1 LYAELREQSAASGGV
16 PIAVR
21 HLESMVRM
29 AEASAKMHLRDYVRD
44 DDVDLAIKI
53 TLQSFLQAQKIS
65 VRRALQSKFKQYL
78 TYREENN
85 RLLLHQLVSLMNDAE
100 KYQRAQ
106 QSGTTEVVQVFI
118 SDLQKRASDLNIFDL
133 KPFFNSKVFK
143 SYGMEVNERSGM
155 IVKRF

>member
-1 LYAELREQSAASGGV
+1 
-16 PIAVR
+16 
-21 HLESMVRM
+21 MVRM
-29 AEASAKMHLRDYVRD
+29 SEASAKMHLRDYVRD

-53 TLQSFLQAQKIS
+53 TLQSFLQAQKVS

-100 KYQRAQ
+100 KYQQAQ
-106 QSGTTEVVQVFI
+106 RSTSDVVQVYI
-118 SDLQKRASDLNIFDL
+118 SDLQKRANDLNIFDL

>member
-1 LYAELREQSAASGGV
+1 MREQSAASGGV

-29 AEASAKMHLRDYVRD
+29 SEASAKMHLRDYVRD

-53 TLQSFLQAQKIS
+53 TLQSFLQAQKVS

-100 KYQRAQ
+100 KYQQAQ
-106 QSGTTEVVQVFI
+106 RSTSDVVQVYI
-118 SDLQKRASDLNIFDL
+118 SDLQKRANDLNIFDL

>member
-1 LYAELREQSAASGGV
+1 MS
-16 PIAVR
+16 
-21 HLESMVRM
+21 
-29 AEASAKMHLRDYVRD
+29 EASAKMHLRDYVRD

-53 TLQSFLQAQKIS
+53 TLQSFLQAQKVS

-100 KYQRAQ
+100 KYQQAQ
-106 QSGTTEVVQVFI
+106 RSTSDVVQVYI
-118 SDLQKRASDLNIFDL
+118 SDLQKRANDLNIFDL

>member
-1 LYAELREQSAASGGV
+1 
-16 PIAVR
+16 
-21 HLESMVRM
+21 
-29 AEASAKMHLRDYVRD
+29 MHLRDYVRD

-53 TLQSFLQAQKIS
+53 TLQSFLQAQKVS

-100 KYQRAQ
+100 KYQQAQ
-106 QSGTTEVVQVFI
+106 RSTSDVVQVYI
-118 SDLQKRASDLNIFDL
+118 SDLQKRANDLNIFDL